1 MNRNLFARFVA
12 FQCLRTP
19 EFVQTRVSKPIKC
32 NIMKQKFIKFFLTLL
47 FGGFALRQIMVYNEL
62 PTAIFLLILSMC
74 VALANDN

>member
-1 MNRNLFARFVA
+1 LNAPFVEH
-12 FQCLRTP
+12 QCLKTP
-19 EFVQTRVSKPIKC
+19 EFVQTRALKPIKC

-47 FGGFALRQIMVYNEL
+47 FGVFALRQIMVYNEL